1 MIKNIEKMRK
11 IRRFAQNDEMWGNE
25 GGEVEK
31 KNRILAIMYRLLYG
45 EKMTVSELALFYQ
58 VSTKSIVRDIGE
70 IRAFL
75 ADNREMVGNAE
86 LIYDAQERCY
96 RLNAKNLIEAKD
108 LLCVFKIL
116 YGSRAMDKDSL
127 YHLLQYLAG
136 HIDKKESE
144 VLLRDRKNEM
154 EYYRTVMAG
163 SFPEIREKV
172 WLLETLIG
180 RGMEIRIDYQRLDGK
195 KVTRDLCPIAVTF
208 SDYYFY
214 LLACRPDVENSI
226 VLYYRLDR
234 IDCIREG
241 KKHVSLSIEERHQ
254 KGYAKLCSQNMFS
267 GEWTKIRFLY
277 TGPSLQAILD
287 KFPTAEIVSR
297 KEGGAELSAMVEYS
311 RGTIM
316 ELLSQGSWI
325 RVLAPQRLV
334 EDMEK
339 ELGEMVRLY
348 TNTKMID

>member
-45 EKMTVSELALFYQ
+45 EKLTVSELALFYQ

-75 ADNREMVGNAE
+75 ADNREMVGNME
-86 LIYDAQERCY
+86 LIYDTQERCY
-96 RLNAKNLIEAKD
+96 RLVAENLIEAKD

-116 YGSRAMDKDSL
+116 YGSRAMDKESL
-127 YHLLQYLAG
+127 YKLLRYLAD
-136 HIDKKESE
+136 HMDKKDSE

-154 EYYRTVMAG
+154 EYYRTVMVD
-163 SFPEIREKV
+163 SFPKIRDMV
-172 WLLETLIG
+172 WQLETLITKG
-180 RGMEIRIDYQRLDGK
+180 KEIRISYHRLDGK
-195 KVTRDLCPIAVTF
+195 RVTRDLCPIAITF

-214 LLACRPDVENSI
+214 LLACRSDVENSM

-234 IDCIREG
+234 IDSIQEG
-241 KKHVSLSIEERHQ
+241 EKQVSLSIEERHR
-254 KGYAKLCSQNMFS
+254 KGYSKLCSQNMFS

-287 KFPTAEIVSR
+287 RFPTAEIVSQ
-297 KEGGAELSAMVEYS
+297 KEGGTELAAMVEYS

-348 TNTKMID
+348 K